1 MFILPYLY
9 STLPLPAVFLHRI
22 RILTW
27 GGTELWQEENTLR
40 LREDILEPNE
50 LPLVSHHL
58 YKNVHLC
65 LLDETQ
71 LNLSEYYD
79 WEEIHPS
86 VSSVSFVPSDPPVFC
101 WRTFYVM
108 EPRSPSTASSP
119 PFFLSP
125 PPTACLGP
133 YTCEELLTHLKP
145 NPRIHI

>member
-9 STLPLPAVFLHRI
+9 STLSLPTVFLHRI

-27 GGTELWQEENTLR
+27 GGTELWQEENILR

-50 LPLVSHHL
+50 LPLISHHL

-65 LLDETQ
+65 LLDETR

-79 WEEIHPS
+79 WEEIPPS
-86 VSSVSFVPSDPPVFC
+86 SSPDPPVFC

-108 EPRSPSTASSP
+108 EPRSLSLASPASP
-119 PFFLSP
+119 ASFLSP

-145 NPRIHI
+145 ASRIHI